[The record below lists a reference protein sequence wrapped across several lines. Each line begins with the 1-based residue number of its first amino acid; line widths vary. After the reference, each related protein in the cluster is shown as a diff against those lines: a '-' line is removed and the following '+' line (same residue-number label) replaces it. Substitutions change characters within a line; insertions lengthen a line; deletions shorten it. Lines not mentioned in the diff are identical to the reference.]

1 MKYKVLVN
9 GKSSALI
16 MDFIQHS
23 GGYFKTIS
31 TTDYWPDI
39 VGHFEMFG
47 PDAYVCFVDFEY
59 EKTLAQI
66 GRLRNDPSYNGAAI
80 IIVGD
85 SKTCDMIEEVSRYA
99 ANLII
104 RRPISQDNLTLMI
117 TRYFEDMEEV
127 NKRAKA
133 AEASSR
139 TPEAPGVNARASGMT
154 TRASSQALKAE
165 IEAKVAARLGASGM
179 THAAPTPAPAA
190 YSPAASTP
198 AAAAPAQTA
207 GEKKHILVVD
217 DDRTVLKMLKT
228 ALEDKYDVTTMANG
242 LIVEKF
248 LETKKVDLIILD
260 YEMPVETG
268 ADVFRKL
275 KKKTATS
282 HIPVCFLT
290 GVTERDKIMEIM
302 ALKPHGYLIKPMDI
316 DMLLATISNLTK

>member
-39 VGHFEMFG
+39 IGHFEMFG
-47 PDAYVCFVDFEY
+47 PDAYVCFVDFEF
-59 EKTLAQI
+59 EKTLSQI
-66 GRLRNDPSYNGAAI
+66 GKLRNDPSYNGAAI

-117 TRYFEDMEEV
+117 TRYFEDMEEA

-139 TPEAPGVNARASGMT
+139 TAEAPGINARASDMT

-165 IEAKVAARLGASGM
+165 IEAKVAARIGASGM
-179 THAAPTPAPAA
+179 PAANTAAA
-190 YSPAASTP
+190 YSPAASSPT
-198 AAAAPAQTA
+198 AAAPAQAA

-217 DDRTVLKMLKT
+217 DDRTILKMLKT

-275 KKKTATS
+275 KKKPATS

-302 ALKPHGYLIKPMDI
+302 ALKPHGYLIKPMDM